1 VTALRYREVQ
11 PPADLR
17 WAVECLWFAEGPGR
31 ATERIVPDGCPEL
44 VVQLGAEVHAGND
57 PAALDIQPR
66 ALVVGQRS
74 RALLAS
80 PRGAFRTVAARLRPA
95 ALGRLL
101 HDHARSL
108 SDGWASLEELFGRPG
123 RVLLARVE
131 DARDDDGRRTAL
143 EEFLRERLA
152 GAGAGDRLD
161 GAVEMLLRSR
171 GRLSVRA
178 LREATGA
185 SERWLQRAFLRE
197 VGVPPRVLAAVLRV
211 QAALLLREQEPS
223 WAQLAAELKYVDQ
236 PHLTREFR
244 RYAGLPPAALLEA
257 LGPLARAFVAP
268 GRLRALLGVG
278 FIQDQ
283 TPTASAGSRAV
294 P

>member
-1 VTALRYREVQ
+1 
-11 PPADLR
+11 
-17 WAVECLWFAEGPGR
+17 
-31 ATERIVPDGCPEL
+31 
-44 VVQLGAEVHAGND
+44 
-57 PAALDIQPR
+57 
-66 ALVVGQRS
+66 
-74 RALLAS
+74 
-80 PRGAFRTVAARLRPA
+80 
-95 ALGRLL
+95 
-101 HDHARSL
+101 
-108 SDGWASLEELFGRPG
+108 
-123 RVLLARVE
+123 
-131 DARDDDGRRTAL
+131 
-143 EEFLRERLA
+143 
-152 GAGAGDRLD
+152 
-161 GAVEMLLRSR
+161 MLLRSR